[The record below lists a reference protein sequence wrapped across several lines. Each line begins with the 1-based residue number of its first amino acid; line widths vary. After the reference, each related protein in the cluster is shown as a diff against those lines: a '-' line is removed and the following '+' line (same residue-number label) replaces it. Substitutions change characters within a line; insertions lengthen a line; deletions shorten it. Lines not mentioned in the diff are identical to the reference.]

1 MRYVELAARVPAGDA
16 ERASDALRAL
26 TGADT
31 WIEFPFSQRD
41 IETDAEV
48 DADGMATVHAYVRD
62 GASGPDAALTA
73 REALQALGLEA
84 EVSQRG
90 VVEEDWAEAWKEH
103 FHVERYGERLV
114 VVPSWRDHELRPDDV
129 VLTLDPGMAF
139 GTGQHVTT
147 RMCLEAIER
156 LVTPGARVLDVGC
169 GSGILSIAAAKLGA
183 GEVRAVDIDPECVR
197 ITQENAAANG
207 VDRRITAARGT
218 LGESWPFAEGADGRF
233 DVVVANVSSAAII
246 GMAADL
252 ARALSPDGRLIISG
266 VIGEREPEVVA
277 ALTAAGVHVA
287 NVLAD
292 GEWRCLEGQR

>member
-16 ERASDALRAL
+16 ERAADALRAL

-48 DADGMATVHAYVRD
+48 DMDGTATVRAYVRD
-62 GASGPDAALTA
+62 SASGPDATLAA
-73 REALQALGLEA
+73 RETLQALGLEA
-84 EVSQRG
+84 EVSQRS

-114 VVPSWRDHELRPDDV
+114 VVPSWRDYDARPDDV
-129 VLTLDPGMAF
+129 MLTLDPGMAF
-139 GTGQHVTT
+139 GTGQHATT

-156 LVTPGARVLDVGC
+156 LVTPDTRVLDVGC

-183 GEVRAVDIDPECVR
+183 GEVRAVDVDPECVR
-197 ITQENAAANG
+197 ITRENAATNG
-207 VDRRITAARGT
+207 MDGRTAAAHGT
-218 LGESWPFAEGADGRF
+218 LGEAWPFPDAHDGRF

-246 GMAADL
+246 GMATEL
-252 ARALSPDGRLIISG
+252 ARALAPEGRLAISG
-266 VIGEREPEVVA
+266 VIGEREAEVVG
-277 ALTAAGVHVA
+277 ALSGAGVRIDRVR
-287 NVLAD
+287 VD
-292 GEWRCLEGQR
+292 GEWRCIEGRR

>member
-48 DADGMATVHAYVRD
+48 DMDGTATVRAYVRD
-62 GASGPDAALTA
+62 GASGPHAALAA
-73 REALQALGLEA
+73 RDALRALGLEA

-90 VVEEDWAEAWKEH
+90 VIEEDWAEAWKEH

-114 VVPSWRDHELRPDDV
+114 VVPSWREHDAQPDDV

-139 GTGQHVTT
+139 GTGQHATT
-147 RMCLEAIER
+147 RMCLEALER

-183 GEVRAVDIDPECVR
+183 SAVQAVDIDPECVR
-197 ITQENAAANG
+197 ITRENAATNG
-207 VDRRITAARGT
+207 VDGRITAAHGT
-218 LGESWPFAEGADGRF
+218 LGASWPFAEGADGRF

-246 GMAADL
+246 GMADEL
-252 ARALSPDGRLIISG
+252 ARALSPDGRLIVSG
-266 VIGEREPEVVA
+266 VIGEREAEVVA
-277 ALTAAGVHVA
+277 ALTAAGVRIDEVR
-287 NVLAD
+287 AD
-292 GEWRCLEGQR
+292 GEWRCIEGQR